1 MDGWMD
7 GLQNYCTVATSRARN
22 RRIDHDDDDD
32 ECDECDGDIR
42 RVASEICA
50 RSFDV
55 QIRGHGRGVCFNKQ
69 NDDDDEASLDVLVLV
84 RATIGDDAARERAR
98 WVSR

>member
-1 MDGWMD
+1 MGMDY
-7 GLQNYCTVATSRARN
+7 NCAVATPRARN
-22 RRIDHDDDDD
+22 RRIHDNDDDDDDDD
-32 ECDECDGDIR
+32 ECDDDIR

-69 NDDDDEASLDVLVLV
+69 NDDDDEASWCIGNGDACDVLQDGPEGSQEL
-84 RATIGDDAARERAR
+84 RRG
-98 WVSR
+98 

>member
-1 MDGWMD
+1 MD

-69 NDDDDEASLDVLVLV
+69 NDDDDEASWCIGNGDACDVLQDGPEGSQEL
-84 RATIGDDAARERAR
+84 RRG
-98 WVSR
+98 